1 VGNLFMSIL
10 LILISLSFSAF
21 FSTSEM
27 AYTAVSHMRLTTLV
41 EQGNKRAKKALFI
54 AKNYD
59 QYSSALLFGNGIVN
73 IFNSSMTALIAIQY
87 LAPLLPNPTLAA
99 TLAATLIFFVI
110 VIFGELIPKMIGKVN
125 ALSLSLVFVYPVM
138 IFKTIF
144 TPFVF
149 LVSLIVYPIRRLF
162 IQKRKENRNRYS
174 NDELETMVDT
184 IEAKGVIDEKKGDM
198 IRSTLSFSNKK
209 AYEVMTPRVD
219 VFAFNIDHDTQDLL
233 LNPDIFGFSR
243 IPVFDQTL
251 DKIIGILPT
260 KKLYKRFIN
269 QTVIDLTSLLVA
281 PLFVPRNQP
290 LTKVLSLFKEQKQ
303 QMAIVVD
310 EHGGTEGLITLED
323 IVEEIVGEIWDE
335 TDDVLPPIIKQS
347 DKEYLVEGSLNI
359 EVFFSELDLPFV
371 ETSDYATVS
380 GWVVFHLGKFAKVG
394 DQFDVEGY
402 HVDVLEVEKFTVEK
416 IKVTL
421 PKPNQT
427 KIENENG

>member
-1 VGNLFMSIL
+1 MGNLFMSIL

-269 QTVIDLTSLLVA
+269 QTVIDLTSLLIA